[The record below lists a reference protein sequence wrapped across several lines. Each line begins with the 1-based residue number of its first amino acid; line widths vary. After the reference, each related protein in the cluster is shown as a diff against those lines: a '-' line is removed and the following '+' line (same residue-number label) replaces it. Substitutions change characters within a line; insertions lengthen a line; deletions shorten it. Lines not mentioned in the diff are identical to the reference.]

1 MVRAA
6 PVVRACRWWDPVLLG
21 MYRCVRLVLLALRL
35 DLPQSLLAAMAGV
48 SRPTVSRVIC
58 AWTPVIARAL
68 AAGVPVVEDL
78 DPAARL
84 IIDGTLLPRWSWRNR
99 PDLYPGRHRTT
110 GFSAQVARTLSGHL
124 AWVSDPLP
132 GRVHDTAAIRTSGL
146 LQVLAGR
153 ARPITSGTGAAPGR

>member
-1 MVRAA
+1 MRVAGGGGLFLRELRVLTENTLKHLERQAA
-6 PVVRACRWWDPVLLG
+6 TGSAGTPVSRG
-21 MYRCVRLVLLALRL
+21 LVL
-35 DLPQSLLAAMAGV
+35 GV
-48 SRPTVSRVIC
+48 CQAIRSSG
-58 AWTPVIARAL
+58 
-68 AAGVPVVEDL
+68 AGVPVVEDL

-84 IIDGTLLPRWSWRNR
+84 IIDGTLLPCWSWRNR

-153 ARPITSGTGAAPGR
+153 ARPITSGTGAAPGRE

>member
-1 MVRAA
+1 
-6 PVVRACRWWDPVLLG
+6 

-58 AWTPVIARAL
+58 AWAL

-84 IIDGTLLPRWSWRNR
+84 IIDGTLLPCWSWRNR

-132 GRVHDTAAIRTSGL
+132 GCVHDTAAIRTSGL

-153 ARPITSGTGAAPGR
+153 ARPITSGTGAAPGRE